1 MISLLNKFD
10 DGYVINEEKDVLD
23 IVSFYLKSNDL
34 TEYLKD
40 TSFDNESVYLA
51 YYNIKE
57 KTIILNNEKIREYCH
72 KNVERLKQDYHIS
85 DEYYTYYL
93 NFYYMEVLFHEL
105 THAIQKKN
113 YEHAK
118 ENSLC
123 VYLYDLCRLLE
134 CSDLSFYNQN
144 HDLLPLE
151 IDATNNGYLKSYQ
164 LMTYTKLPGKE
175 TMLMHLEYLKKLLSN
190 YRKINSFKVLAP
202 LDKLHVK
209 NPIVD
214 IEEIYKLM
222 DQEKTSKIDR
232 LNYGLDIS
240 PKEFD
245 SIEKEKRKILL
256 RR

>member
-1 MISLLNKFD
+1 MITLLNKFD
-10 DGYVINEEKDVLD
+10 DKYIIKEEDVLE
-23 IVSFYLKSNDL
+23 IVSFYLKSNSL
-34 TEYLKD
+34 TDYLKD
-40 TSFDNESVYLA
+40 IKFDNQSINLA
-51 YYNIKE
+51 FYNLENNSIVLNSERIWKYCYKKADKIKQE
-57 KTIILNNEKIREYCH
+57 F
-72 KNVERLKQDYHIS
+72 HIS
-85 DEYYTYYL
+85 NEYYTYFL

-105 THAIQKKN
+105 THANQKHN

-118 ENSLC
+118 KDSLY

-134 CSDLSFYNQN
+134 YSDYAFYNQN
-144 HDLLPLE
+144 HNLLPTE
-151 IDATNNGYLKSYQ
+151 IEANNNGFLKSYQ

-175 TMLMHLEYLKKLLSN
+175 TMLMHLEYLRSLLAN
-190 YRKINSFKVLAP
+190 YRKINNFKVLAP

-222 DQEKTSKIDR
+222 DKEKISKIER

-245 SIEKEKRKILL
+245 SIEKEKQKILL